1 MSMLSY
7 EEALQRLLAQAGP
20 RVGAELVDLEAA
32 AGRVLAQDI
41 VAPLDL
47 PAFDNSAMDG
57 YALSWASVR
66 EGVALPVTQ
75 RIPAGATPG
84 ALQPGSAARIFT
96 GAPMPDGADTV
107 VMQEDCELA
116 GDAVLVRKLPKAGAN
131 LRRRGED
138 VASGQVVLTR
148 GTRLRAQELGLLAAI
163 GLPQVTVFSRLRVA
177 MFFTGD
183 ELVAP
188 GRPLTPGQI
197 YNANRTSIGALLRG
211 LGCEVVDL
219 GTVPDDLDATVAALQ
234 EGASKADVLLT
245 CGGVSVG
252 EEDHVKAAVERIGKL
267 DMWRVAVKPGKPLA
281 FGEAA
286 GKPFIGLPG
295 NPVSAFMVF
304 CFFARPWLLCSQGVS
319 APMSA
324 GYWLPADFEWT
335 KPSKRREW
343 QRASVSERGIALL
356 ANQGS
361 AALVSL
367 CAGEGVVVIPE
378 GKTVTRGGP
387 VRFHPYAELLS

>member
-7 EEALQRLLAQAGP
+7 EEALQRLLAQARP
-20 RVGAELVDLEAA
+20 LVGSEVVELDAA
-32 AGRVLAQDI
+32 VGRVSAQDI

-96 GAPMPDGADTV
+96 GAPIPDGADTV
-107 VMQEDCELA
+107 VMQEDCEVA

-138 VASGQVVLTR
+138 VARGQVLLSR

-163 GLPQVTVFSRLRVA
+163 GVPRVMVFSRLRVA

-188 GRPLTPGQI
+188 GRPLAPGQI
-197 YNANRTSIGALLRG
+197 YNANRTSIGTLLRG

-219 GTVPDDLDATVAALQ
+219 GTVPDDLDATVSALQ
-234 EGASKADVLLT
+234 DGASKADVLLT

-281 FGEAA
+281 FGSAA

-304 CFFARPWLLCSQGVS
+304 CFFARPWLLRSQG
-319 APMSA
+319 ATTPLPA
-324 GYWLPADFEWT
+324 GYSLPADFEWA
-335 KPSKRREW
+335 KPSVRREW
-343 QRASVSERGIALL
+343 LRAGVGGAGVALL

-367 CAGEGVVVIPE
+367 CAGDGVVVVPE
-378 GKTVTRGGP
+378 GKTVVRGEP